1 LDVDK
6 LQNICI
12 LIPGQRKLDFP
23 NIFAA
28 TAGKAE
34 GKEISLR
41 SHSLELND

>member
-1 LDVDK
+1 MIFTL
-6 LQNICI
+6 ICI
-12 LIPGQRKLDFP
+12 LITDQRKFDFQ

-41 SHSLELND
+41 DPIPLS